1 MNKLQFNE
9 FRRMISNNKINY
21 SKEKTI
27 SSGKTIHRK
36 KKKIINQILPQ
47 TLNLK
52 SYYSINKEQKKLKTL
67 RSYREKGN
75 KNYLL
80 NSPNISNMKNIPKTS
95 VKIYRKNMMY
105 NCQNSIALSFTS
117 FKTKKN
123 VNKINSNH
131 ITIDST
137 TTTTENHASSKS
149 CKNVHLNKEMNNLK
163 DRCFKLLKNYNN
175 LIIQFEKKM
184 KNQENKICFLEK
196 IC

>member
-27 SSGKTIHRK
+27 SSGKTTHRK

-75 KNYLL
+75 KDYLL
-80 NSPNISNMKNIPKTS
+80 NSPNITKMKIIPKTN
-95 VKIYRKNMMY
+95 VKIYRKNIMY

-137 TTTTENHASSKS
+137 TITTENHASSKS

-175 LIIQFEKKM
+175 LIIQFEKNLM
-184 KNQENKICFLEK
+184 KN
-196 IC
+196 

>member
-1 MNKLQFNE
+1 
-9 FRRMISNNKINY
+9 
-21 SKEKTI
+21 
-27 SSGKTIHRK
+27 
-36 KKKIINQILPQ
+36 
-47 TLNLK
+47 
-52 SYYSINKEQKKLKTL
+52 
-67 RSYREKGN
+67 
-75 KNYLL
+75 
-80 NSPNISNMKNIPKTS
+80 MKNIPKTS

-117 FKTKKN
+117 YKLKKN

-175 LIIQFEKKM
+175 LIIQFEK
-184 KNQENKICFLEK
+184 NLDEK
-196 IC
+196 SRK

>member
-27 SSGKTIHRK
+27 SSGKATHRK
-36 KKKIINQILPQ
+36 KKKIINQIFPQ

-75 KNYLL
+75 KDYLL
-80 NSPNISNMKNIPKTS
+80 NSPNITKMKNIPKTN
-95 VKIYRKNMMY
+95 VKIYRKNIMY

-117 FKTKKN
+117 YKLKKN

-175 LIIQFEKKM
+175 LIIQFEK
-184 KNQENKICFLEK
+184 NLDEK
-196 IC
+196 SRK